1 MTVIIFMAALG
12 FLSVL
17 LFALP
22 KRAGELDPLEFRA
35 LANDPFRDKSA
46 STLMTELVRGD
57 MSKNV
62 DKFLE
67 DHYPARSF
75 FIALNSYYL
84 RFTGRNADQAVV
96 MGRNGRLF
104 DKPLDPTSVYI
115 EKNVSKINAFSGD
128 NGLKTVIA
136 VVPSA
141 AETAKED
148 LPAVHLNYFDGDI
161 VAAVREKTDAYVP
174 DIAGMFNKRAG
185 EYLMYRTD
193 HHWTMAGAYEVYTD
207 IMEHF
212 GEEPVNR
219 DGFKVESYEFYGSYY
234 RKAGLWLTKPDALEV
249 WTSPELDRLTTKIGW
264 GERTATY
271 SGVYDRGQLKDG
283 NVDKYAAYLWSNNAI
298 TVIEN
303 PEGNGKTV
311 MLVKDS
317 FGNSIA
323 PLLALTYSRVV
334 MIDTRYYNSP
344 DLPLPSELVTEF
356 GIEELIVV
364 LGADS
369 AVSDIMIAFLR

>member
-1 MTVIIFMAALG
+1 MAALG

-22 KRAGELDPLEFRA
+22 KHAGEMSSLEFRK
-35 LANDPFRDKSA
+35 LAEDPFKGKSA

-62 DKFLE
+62 DKYLE
-67 DHYPARSF
+67 DHYPARNF

-96 MGRNGRLF
+96 MGKNGRLY
-104 DKPLDPTSVYI
+104 DAPLDPNSGFI
-115 EKNVSKINAFSGD
+115 DKNVSKINEFSSA

-141 AETAKED
+141 SLTVPEE
-148 LPAVHLNYFDGDI
+148 LPAVHLDYKDDEI
-161 VAAVREKTDAYVP
+161 IASVREKTDAYVP
-174 DIAGMFNKRAG
+174 DIASVFGNRPG

-193 HHWTMAGAYEVYTD
+193 HHWTMEGAYEVYKD
-207 IMEHF
+207 VMRYF
-212 GEEPVNR
+212 GEEPYDRNALYTER
-219 DGFKVESYEFYGSYY
+219 YEFFGSFY
-234 RKAGLWLTKPDALEV
+234 RKAGLWLTRPDTLEV
-249 WTSPELDRLTTKIGW
+249 WTSTAVDKMTTKVGW
-264 GERTATY
+264 GEGEAVY
-271 SGVYDRGQLKDG
+271 SGVYDREQLKEG
-283 NVDKYAAYLWSNNAI
+283 NVDKYAAYLWSNNSL

-303 PEGNGKTV
+303 PDGNGRTV

-323 PLLALTYSRVV
+323 PLLALSYSRVV
-334 MIDTRYYNSP
+334 MIDTRYYRNP
-344 DLPLPSELVTEF
+344 DLPLPSELVAEY
-356 GIEELIVV
+356 GITELIVV
-364 LGADS
+364 IGADS

>member
-22 KRAGELDPLEFRA
+22 KHAGEMSSLEFRK
-35 LANDPFRDKSA
+35 LADDPFKGKSA
-46 STLMTELVRGD
+46 SALMTELVRGY

-67 DHYPARSF
+67 DHYPARNF

-84 RFTGRNADQAVV
+84 RYTGRNANQAVV
-96 MGRNGRLF
+96 MGKNGRLF
-104 DKPLDPTSVYI
+104 DAPLDPASEYLD
-115 EKNVSKINAFSGD
+115 KNVKKINEFASA
-128 NGLKTVIA
+128 NGLDTVIA

-141 AETAKED
+141 AITNADE
-148 LPAVHLNYFDGDI
+148 LPAVHLLYYDDVI
-161 VAAVREKTDAYVP
+161 IASVRERANAYVP
-174 DIAGMFNKRAG
+174 DIAAIFDESA
-185 EYLMYRTD
+185 EDYLMYRTD
-193 HHWTMAGAYEVYTD
+193 HHWTMNGAYEIYKDV
-207 IMEHF
+207 MEHYGEAAVDKSAF
-212 GEEPVNR
+212 G
-219 DGFKVESYEFYGSYY
+219 VEKYEFFGSYY
-234 RKAGLWLTKPDALEV
+234 RKAGMWLTKPDTLEV
-249 WTSPELDRLTTKIGW
+249 WTSRAMNGLTTGIGW
-264 GERTATY
+264 GERTVRY
-271 SGVYDRGQLKDG
+271 EGVYDREQLKEG
-283 NVDKYAAYLWSNNAI
+283 NVDKYAAYLWSNNGI

-303 PEGNGKTV
+303 PEGNGRTV

-334 MIDTRYYNSP
+334 MIDTRYYMSP
-344 DLPLPSELVTEF
+344 DLPLPSELVEEY
-356 GIEELIVV
+356 GISELIVV
-364 LGADS
+364 IGADS